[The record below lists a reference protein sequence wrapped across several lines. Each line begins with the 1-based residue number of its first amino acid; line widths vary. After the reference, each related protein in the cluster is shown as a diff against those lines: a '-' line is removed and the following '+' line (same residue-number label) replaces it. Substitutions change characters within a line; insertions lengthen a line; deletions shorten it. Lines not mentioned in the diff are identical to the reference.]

1 MILHAI
7 SPYRLAMA
15 ALIIAGLAII
25 LTAGSAPMVGL
36 ADGFGWGS
44 PAADITA
51 TQFVGDG
58 FGWGT
63 PPVNPAEM
71 R

>member
-1 MILHAI
+1 MT
-7 SPYRLAMA
+7 
-15 ALIIAGLAII
+15 ALVIAGLAII
-25 LTAGSAPMVGL
+25 LTAGSAPMTAL

-44 PAADITA
+44 PAADSSA

-58 FGWGT
+58 FGWGA
-63 PPVNPAEM
+63 PPVNPAEV